1 MRMRIVTAVLL
12 AGVALSGYAHA
23 DTLPSALA
31 AAYNKN
37 PTLNSARAG
46 VRATDEGVPQALAN
60 YRPTV
65 TLNAD
70 ATAIDTNAPN
80 GAGRRQDA
88 GVAINVVQP
97 IFRGF
102 RTVKATKAAES
113 AVLAAREGLRN
124 TEQTVFLNVAT
135 AFMDVVQATTVLGL
149 RKQDISFLKEQ
160 VRAAEERL
168 KVGEGTRTDVAQ
180 AQARL
185 SAAESQFNLAKSNL
199 VTARANYRQFVGHQ
213 PKRTLR
219 PGLSITRWLPR
230 SLNAALDYALD
241 GHPAI
246 QSALHNRDVAAFNVD
261 VIQGELYPT
270 VTLEG
275 SVSQRVGLDEGTNPD
290 DIRSA
295 SIIGRV
301 TVPIYEAGSV
311 YSRVRQAKQQL
322 GQSELDVDV
331 ARDQIRAAVL
341 SSWGSL
347 DAARA
352 SVIAARSQVR
362 AAQLALDGV
371 IEERKVGQRTTL
383 DVLDA
388 QSELI
393 DAKIALSQ
401 AQRDRVVAAFSL
413 LSSVGT
419 LDAQSL
425 NLQVAIYEP
434 ETHYNQ
440 VRDKWFGLRIPDN

>member
-1 MRMRIVTAVLL
+1 MYIRIVTAALL
-12 AGVALSGYAHA
+12 SSLAWPGTVSAE
-23 DTLPSALA
+23 TLPSALA
-31 AAYNKN
+31 AAYSKN
-37 PTLNSARAG
+37 PTLNAARAG
-46 VRATDEGVPQALAN
+46 VRATDEGVPQALSG

-65 TLNAD
+65 TLNGD
-70 ATAIDTNAPN
+70 VTATDTNAP
-80 GAGRRQDA
+80 GGVGRSQDA
-88 GVAINVVQP
+88 GVSLNIIQP

-102 RTVKATKAAES
+102 RTVNATKAAES
-113 AVLAAREGLRN
+113 SVLAAREGLRN

-135 AFMDVVQATTVLGL
+135 AFMDVVQATTVVGL
-149 RKQDISFLKEQ
+149 RDQNIAFLKEQ
-160 VRAAEERL
+160 LRAARERL
-168 KVGEGTRTDVAQ
+168 NVGEGTRTDVAQ

-185 SAAESQFNLAKSNL
+185 SAAESQYNLAKSDL
-199 VTARANYRQFVGHQ
+199 ITARASYRQFVGHQ
-213 PKRTLR
+213 PRSLR
-219 PGLSITRWLPR
+219 PGLSISRFLPR
-230 SLNAALDYALD
+230 SLNQAMDQALG

-246 QSALHNRDVAAFNVD
+246 LSALHNRDVAAFNVD
-261 VIQGELYPT
+261 TIQGELYPT

-275 SVSQRVGLDEGTNPD
+275 SVSQRYGLDSDTNPD

-295 SIIGRV
+295 SIVGRLN
-301 TVPIYEAGSV
+301 VPIYQGGSV

-322 GQSELDVDV
+322 GQSELEVDV

-341 SSWGSL
+341 SSWGAF

-362 AAQLALDGV
+362 AAQLALEGV

-419 LDAQSL
+419 LDAGSL
-425 NLQVAIYEP
+425 NLRVAVYEP
-434 ETHYNQ
+434 EVHYGK
-440 VRDKWFGLRIPDN
+440 VRDKWFGLRVPE